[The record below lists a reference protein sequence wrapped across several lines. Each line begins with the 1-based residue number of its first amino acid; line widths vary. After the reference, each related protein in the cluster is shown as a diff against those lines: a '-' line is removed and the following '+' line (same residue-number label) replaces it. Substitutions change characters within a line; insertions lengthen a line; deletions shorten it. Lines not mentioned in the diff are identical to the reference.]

1 VSRFSIGSKEV
12 VVKARL
18 VVFVLILSVAAVGA
32 VLVARRMSPT
42 SVADAENSKPDS
54 DARRSPVLVE
64 LFTSEGCSSCPPADE
79 LLTRLVKD
87 QSVSGAEVIA
97 LSEHVDY
104 WNRLGWADP
113 YSSPEF
119 SARQNDYGR
128 VFGSD
133 EVYTPQMVVDGRI
146 QFVGSNAGKAQ
157 DAITKAAR
165 EPKANITI
173 TQTRT
178 PARPGEVALEVRVT
192 NMPTVAAADT
202 IDVMLALTES
212 GLRSNVS
219 RGENAGR
226 NLTHTAVVRKLS
238 SLGVV
243 DGGSGSF
250 SSNTAAKIEKGWDQS
265 NLRAVVF
272 VQERESRHVLG
283 AGSISVRPIE

>member
-1 VSRFSIGSKEV
+1 MLKIIVTTLVLMAALVGLVLSQRPPRANQDSEKPGNSQGSP
-12 VVKARL
+12 
-18 VVFVLILSVAAVGA
+18 I
-32 VLVARRMSPT
+32 
-42 SVADAENSKPDS
+42 
-54 DARRSPVLVE
+54 SPVLVE

-79 LLTRLVKD
+79 LLTRLVKN

-119 SARQNDYGR
+119 SARQNDYGSI
-128 VFGSD
+128 FGSD
-133 EVYTPQMVVDGRI
+133 EIYTPQMIVDGRI
-146 QFVGSNAGKAQ
+146 QFVGSNASKAQ
-157 DAITKAAR
+157 DAITEAAR
-165 EPKANITI
+165 EPKADITV

-178 PARPGEVALEVRVT
+178 PARPGEVALDIRVT
-192 NMPTVAAADT
+192 NMPNVAAAHT
-202 IDVMLALTES
+202 ADVMLAITES

-226 NLTHTAVVRKLS
+226 KLTHTAVVRKLS

-283 AGSISVRPIE
+283 AVSISLAPIE